1 MKNKRKITSGEKSRT
16 SPKSGNTRACLC
28 NDGTYNTKCC
38 NGSLKAQGV
47 GKTKA

>member
-1 MKNKRKITSGEKSRT
+1 MKTKIKRGEKSRT
-16 SPKSGNTRACLC
+16 SPTGGTRACLC